1 MSMFTIRMVEDKL
14 NGCILVKPKVNG
26 ITLNMEVD
34 TGASVSIISENT
46 YKKCFQNC
54 KLAKT
59 NVKLKTYTGE
69 KIEVLGQIQVTVKYQ
84 DQVCELPLIVVKGN
98 GFPLFGRNW
107 LKEIRLN
114 WSII

>member
-1 MSMFTIRMVEDKL
+1 M
-14 NGCILVKPKVNG
+14 
-26 ITLNMEVD
+26 
-34 TGASVSIISENT
+34 
-46 YKKCFQNC
+46 
-54 KLAKT
+54 
-59 NVKLKTYTGE
+59 
-69 KIEVLGQIQVTVKYQ
+69 EVLGQIQVTVKYQ

>member
-1 MSMFTIRMVEDKL
+1 MIQGPQSQLF
-14 NGCILVKPKVNG
+14 
-26 ITLNMEVD
+26 
-34 TGASVSIISENT
+34 ENT
-46 YKKCFQNC
+46 YKQCFQNC

-59 NVKLKTYTGE
+59 DVKLKTYTEE
-69 KIEVLGQIQVTVKYQ
+69 KMEVLGQIQVTVKYQ

-114 WSII
+114 WSIIKSVSTELQQLLLRYTDICGDYKVTLILG